1 MKQSEIKPVVC
12 GMIRKIFLLSL
23 LSLLLH
29 GYAVAQIF
37 DKFLSGY
44 NKVEGAELIE
54 ISGKE
59 LAVLSYSLPEH
70 QKSFYRLV
78 DKMITFSMKKCVPA
92 ERERFYAG
100 ISAFSPEGYFFEEHK
115 AEGSGRTKLFFKF
128 NEKKGVCT
136 EIVVAALDDKLD
148 VSLTI
153 LKGKFRLDDI
163 KVMFD

>member
-1 MKQSEIKPVVC
+1 
-12 GMIRKIFLLSL
+12 MIRRLLL
-23 LSLLLH
+23 LFMLVLLLH

-37 DKFLSGY
+37 DKFLSAY
-44 NKVEGAELIE
+44 NKVEGAELLE

-78 DKMITFSMKKCVPA
+78 DKMITLSMKNCAPA

-100 ISAFSPEGYFFEEHK
+100 ISAFSPEGYVAEEHN
-115 AEGSGRTKLFFKF
+115 AEASGRTKLFFKF

-148 VSLTI
+148 VALTI

>member
-1 MKQSEIKPVVC
+1 
-12 GMIRKIFLLSL
+12 MIRKIFLLFL

-37 DKFLSGY
+37 DKFLSAY
-44 NKVEGAELIE
+44 NKVEGAELLE

>member
-1 MKQSEIKPVVC
+1 
-12 GMIRKIFLLSL
+12 MIRKIFLLSL

-37 DKFLSGY
+37 DKFLSAY
-44 NKVEGAELIE
+44 NKVEGAELLE

>member
-1 MKQSEIKPVVC
+1 
-12 GMIRKIFLLSL
+12 MIRKIFLLFL

>member
-1 MKQSEIKPVVC
+1 
-12 GMIRKIFLLSL
+12 MIRRLLL
-23 LSLLLH
+23 LFMLVLLLH

-37 DKFLSGY
+37 DKFLSAY
-44 NKVEGAELIE
+44 NKVEGAELLE

-78 DKMITFSMKKCVPA
+78 DKMMTLSMKNCAPA

-100 ISAFSPEGYFFEEHK
+100 ISAFYPEGYVVEEHK

-136 EIVVAALDDKLD
+136 EIVVAALDDGLD
-148 VSLTI
+148 VALTI

>member
-1 MKQSEIKPVVC
+1 
-12 GMIRKIFLLSL
+12 MIRKIFLLSL